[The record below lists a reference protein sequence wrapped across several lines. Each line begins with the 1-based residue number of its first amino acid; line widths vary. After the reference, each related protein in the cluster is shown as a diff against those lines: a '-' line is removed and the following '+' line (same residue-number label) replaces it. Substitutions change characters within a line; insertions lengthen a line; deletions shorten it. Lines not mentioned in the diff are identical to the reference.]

1 MVAGK
6 LHCIYAVMQQY
17 QYKPLYIILLNNAMS
32 TSREYA
38 KFKRLFVG
46 PKLKRKQ
53 RIALMPRM
61 PGEPVQYITKSKYKE
76 IPLSELSEADRKKA
90 NHSAYIVERRKK
102 RDKSIPPW
110 ANKAAI
116 RAIYIKARQLTIET
130 GIKHEVDHIIPSNH
144 ELVCG
149 LHVENN
155 LQILTEYE
163 NIRKSNSF
171 QTV

>member
-1 MVAGK
+1 MK
-6 LHCIYAVMQQY
+6 FI
-17 QYKPLYIILLNNAMS
+17 NNAMS

-61 PGEPVQYITKSKYKE
+61 PAEPIQYATKSKYKE
-76 IPLSELSEADRKKA
+76 IPLSELSLEDRKKA
-90 NHSAYIVERRKK
+90 EWSAYIVERRKK
-102 RDKSIPPW
+102 RDKSVPPW
-110 ANKAAI
+110 ADKKAI
-116 RAIYIKARQLTIET
+116 RAVYIKARQLTVET
-130 GIKHEVDHIIPSNH
+130 GIKHEVDHIIPSTH

-155 LQILTEYE
+155 LQILTESE
-163 NIRKSNSF
+163 NIKKSNSF
-171 QTV
+171 VIV

>member
-1 MVAGK
+1 
-6 LHCIYAVMQQY
+6 
-17 QYKPLYIILLNNAMS
+17 MS

-46 PKLKRKQ
+46 PKLTRKQ

-61 PGEPVQYITKSKYKE
+61 PATPIQYTSKSKYQE
-76 IPLSELSEADRKKA
+76 IPLSELSSKDKKRA
-90 NHSAYIVERRKK
+90 AWSAYIVERRKK
-102 RDKSIPPW
+102 RDKSAPPW
-110 ANKAAI
+110 ADKKAI
-116 RAIYIKARQLTIET
+116 RAVYIKARQLTVET
-130 GIKHEVDHIIPSNH
+130 GIKHEVDHIIPSTH

-155 LQILTEYE
+155 LQILTESE

-171 QTV
+171 TIC